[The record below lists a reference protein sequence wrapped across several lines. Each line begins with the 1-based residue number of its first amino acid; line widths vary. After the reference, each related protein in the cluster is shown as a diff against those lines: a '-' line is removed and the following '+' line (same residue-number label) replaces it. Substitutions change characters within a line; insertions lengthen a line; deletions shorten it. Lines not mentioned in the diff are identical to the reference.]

1 VTSPPPLTTL
11 LRSGW
16 SVSNYRG
23 QLVSR
28 LEGPAF
34 AALAAAAA
42 VAAGAPPK
50 PVVCAASGAL
60 LAGRIDDVWGS
71 GAARGLRGHAEALRR
86 GRLTT
91 GSAKVVLLAGAG
103 ALTAL
108 SARPYTNS
116 LASPALM
123 SAADTATLA
132 GCVALGANLVN
143 LFDLRPGRA
152 LKVVLAAG
160 LPRAATGSAGGAVLA
175 GVASAAM
182 ACLPVDLAERAM
194 LGDAGA
200 NPAGAL
206 TGLGLALSAGPQ
218 GRRRILGGLLALT
231 LASEAVSFSRILQSV
246 PPLRW
251 LDELGRR
258 DPA

>member
-1 VTSPPPLTTL
+1 VTF

-23 QLVSR
+23 RPVSR

-50 PVVCAASGAL
+50 PVVCAAAGAL
-60 LAGRIDDVWGS
+60 LAGRIDDVWGGS
-71 GAARGLRGHAEALRR
+71 AARGLRGHAEALRR

-91 GSAKVVLLAGAG
+91 GSAKVVLLAGTG

-108 SARPYTNS
+108 SVRRAYGNS
-116 LASPALM
+116 LASPAPM
-123 SAADTATLA
+123 SAADCATLA

-160 LPRAATGSAGGAVLA
+160 LPRAATGSAGSAVLA
-175 GVASAAM
+175 GVASAAL
-182 ACLPVDLAERAM
+182 ACLPVDLAERGM

-206 TGLGLALSAGPQ
+206 IGLGLALSAGPQ

-231 LASEAVSFSRILQSV
+231 LASEAVSFSRVIQSV

-251 LDELGRR
+251 LDELGRC